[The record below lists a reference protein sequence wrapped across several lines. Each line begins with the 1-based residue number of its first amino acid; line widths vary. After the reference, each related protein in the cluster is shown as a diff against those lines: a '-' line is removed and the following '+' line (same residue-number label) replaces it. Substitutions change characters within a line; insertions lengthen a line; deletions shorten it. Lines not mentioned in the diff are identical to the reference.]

1 MDFRLSLAT
10 FLLELVDSGLAQFGE
25 LSRRYGLGARRI
37 AICHEQLTRSA
48 CSAVRVNRVFGCSG
62 PRRSGRDTWRRFT
75 ECGVDIVVQDD

>member
-37 AICHEQLTRSA
+37 AIRHEQLTRSA
-48 CSAVRVNRVFGCSG
+48 LQCGTRQPCIRLFGSTSIG
-62 PRRSGRDTWRRFT
+62 PRHVAQIY
-75 ECGVDIVVQDD
+75 GVRC